1 MPRLLLPVVF
11 ALCLVANAQADI
23 YSANEALA
31 RGEFAAAAREF
42 KALAEAGDAGAQAS
56 LGYLYYAGEGVPRDY
71 ERAVFWYGKA
81 AVQGNRD
88 AQYNLAVAYAFGE
101 GVAPDLAEAAL
112 WYRRAAQQGHTL
124 AQYSLGLS
132 YASGEGV
139 AQDAAEA
146 ARWFRAAAGQGYA
159 PAQRQLAHLYNSGA
173 GVARDYA
180 EAARWYRAAAEQ
192 GDASAQ
198 YQLGALYEAG
208 RGVGQ
213 DAGAAAEWYAQAAD
227 QGHAAALKAL
237 AEPEPAPSRVATEE
251 GEVAASAAGDTVAT
265 APEPGPETGSADV
278 TVEAEEA
285 QRPGLLDFF
294 SDLFGAKPAAQAAT
308 AVPASAARVAEEG
321 GEAAEPET
329 GNKVVAAAPEP
340 APEPGSADVT
350 VEAEE
355 AQRPGLLDFFSDLFG
370 AKPAAQ
376 AATAVPASAAR
387 IAEEGGEAADP
398 EIGNKVVA
406 TAPEPAPEPAPAR
419 VTVAGE
425 GTQRSGLLD
434 FFSDLFGA
442 KPAAEAATAV
452 PAPAARVAE
461 EGGEAADPEIDNKV
475 VAAAPEPAP
484 EPAPARVTVA
494 GEGTQRPGL
503 LGFFSDLF
511 GVKPAA
517 EAATGVP
524 APQVD
529 PKAGEA
535 AGPATDEP
543 AVSVPRSPPMA
554 QKEAPPPT
562 EPGLLTLFLSM
573 LSGEGGEAGA
583 DSEAQSATQV
593 AAVEPAMSARQ
604 HALSSLRARATRGDR
619 GAQYQLGRLY
629 YAGDQVGQD
638 PTRAALWY
646 RRAAEQGE
654 MAAQAS
660 LAALYLNGEGV
671 GPDRARAM
679 YWYGLAAEQGDTAS
693 GDRLAALQAA
703 RENRPVAPAVTS
715 EPPAPQPVQ
724 DSAQADYERGLGYAL
739 GAGAARDEARAFGYF
754 QEAARAGHAPAMYRL
769 SLAYAHGEGVG
780 QDAERA
786 AEWRQKA
793 ALRGHAIAQRSLA
806 LMYLNGAGVKPDR
819 ARALAWYEIVAA
831 GGQPL
836 DIHRRDR
843 LRAELSAAERQ
854 TAIELADRIRR
865 RLGDP

>member
-23 YSANEALA
+23 YSANEALD

-101 GVAPDLAEAAL
+101 GVGLDLAEAAL
-112 WYRRAAQQGHTL
+112 WYRRAARQGHTL

-159 PAQRQLAHLYNSGA
+159 PAQRQLAHLYNNGA
-173 GVARDYA
+173 GVPRDYA
-180 EAARWYRAAAEQ
+180 EAARWYQAAAEQ

-213 DAGAAAEWYAQAAD
+213 DAGAAAEWYARAAD

-237 AEPEPAPSRVATEE
+237 AEPA
-251 GEVAASAAGDTVAT
+251 
-265 APEPGPETGSADV
+265 
-278 TVEAEEA
+278 
-285 QRPGLLDFF
+285 
-294 SDLFGAKPAAQAAT
+294 
-308 AVPASAARVAEEG
+308 PASSRIAAEG
-321 GEAAEPET
+321 GEVAEPET
-329 GNKVVAAAPEP
+329 GDTLAAAPE
-340 APEPGSADVT
+340 
-350 VEAEE
+350 
-355 AQRPGLLDFFSDLFG
+355 L
-370 AKPAAQ
+370 
-376 AATAVPASAAR
+376 ASV
-387 IAEEGGEAADP
+387 GE
-398 EIGNKVVA
+398 
-406 TAPEPAPEPAPAR
+406 
-419 VTVAGE
+419 TVAGE
-425 GTQRSGLLD
+425 GAQRTGLLG
-434 FFSDLFGA
+434 FFSGLFGA
-442 KPAAEAATAV
+442 KSAAEAATAV
-452 PAPAARVAE
+452 PAPRVDSE
-461 EGGEAADPEIDNKV
+461 
-475 VAAAPEPAP
+475 
-484 EPAPARVTVA
+484 
-494 GEGTQRPGL
+494 
-503 LGFFSDLF
+503 
-511 GVKPAA
+511 
-517 EAATGVP
+517 
-524 APQVD
+524 
-529 PKAGEA
+529 AGEA
-535 AGPATDEP
+535 AGPETGAQ
-543 AVSVPRSPPMA
+543 AVSVPRTPPMA

-562 EPGLLTLFLSM
+562 EPGLLMAFLGGM
-573 LSGEGGEAGA
+573 LSGEDGAAEA
-583 DSEAQSATQV
+583 DSGTQPMTQV

-604 HALSSLRARATRGDR
+604 DALSSLRARATRGDR
-619 GAQYQLGRLY
+619 GAQYQLGWLY
-629 YAGDQVGQD
+629 YEGDQLARD
-638 PTRAALWY
+638 PARAALWY

-654 MAAQAS
+654 LAAQAS
-660 LAALYLNGEGV
+660 LAELYLNGEGV
-671 GPDRARAM
+671 GLDRARAM
-679 YWYGLAAEQGDTAS
+679 YWYGLAAEQGDTAA

-703 RENRPVAPAVTS
+703 QENRPAAPAVTA
-715 EPPAPQPVQ
+715 EPPAPTPAPPQPVR

-739 GAGAARDEARAFGYF
+739 GTGAARDEARAFGYF

-769 SLAYAHGEGVG
+769 ALAYADGEGVG

-786 AEWRQKA
+786 AEWQQKA

-806 LMYLNGAGVKPDR
+806 LMYLNGGAGVKPDR

-836 DIHRRDR
+836 DIYRRDR

-854 TAIELADRIRR
+854 TATELADQIRR

>member
-1 MPRLLLPVVF
+1 MPRLLCPVVF
-11 ALCLVANAQADI
+11 ALCLVANALADI
-23 YSANEALA
+23 YSANEALD

-56 LGYLYYAGEGVPRDY
+56 LGYLYYAGEGVPQDY
-71 ERAVFWYGKA
+71 EQAVFWYGKA

-132 YASGEGV
+132 HASGEGV
-139 AQDAAEA
+139 ARDAAEA

-213 DAGAAAEWYAQAAD
+213 DAAAAAEWYARAAD

-237 AEPEPAPSRVATEE
+237 AEPEPTPSRVAAEE
-251 GEVAASAAGDTVAT
+251 GEVAAPAAGNTVAT
-265 APEPGPETGSADV
+265 APEPGPE
-278 TVEAEEA
+278 
-285 QRPGLLDFF
+285 
-294 SDLFGAKPAAQAAT
+294 
-308 AVPASAARVAEEG
+308 
-321 GEAAEPET
+321 
-329 GNKVVAAAPEP
+329 
-340 APEPGSADVT
+340 
-350 VEAEE
+350 
-355 AQRPGLLDFFSDLFG
+355 
-370 AKPAAQ
+370 
-376 AATAVPASAAR
+376 
-387 IAEEGGEAADP
+387 
-398 EIGNKVVA
+398 
-406 TAPEPAPEPAPAR
+406 PAPAGA
-419 VTVAGE
+419 TVAGE
-425 GTQRSGLLD
+425 GAERAGLLG
-434 FFSDLFGA
+434 FFGGLFGA
-442 KPAAEAATAV
+442 KSAAEAATAV
-452 PAPAARVAE
+452 PASR
-461 EGGEAADPEIDNKV
+461 
-475 VAAAPEPAP
+475 
-484 EPAPARVTVA
+484 
-494 GEGTQRPGL
+494 
-503 LGFFSDLF
+503 
-511 GVKPAA
+511 
-517 EAATGVP
+517 
-524 APQVD
+524 VD

-535 AGPATDEP
+535 ARPETGEQV
-543 AVSVPRSPPMA
+543 VSLPRTPPMA

-562 EPGLLTLFLSM
+562 EPGLLMSFLGGM
-573 LSGEGGEAGA
+573 LSGESDAA
-583 DSEAQSATQV
+583 AVDSETQPAAQV

-604 HALSSLRARATRGDR
+604 DALSSLRARAMRGDR

-629 YAGDQVGQD
+629 YAGDQLARD
-638 PTRAALWY
+638 PARAALWY

-671 GPDRARAM
+671 APDRARAI
-679 YWYGLAAEQGDTAS
+679 YWYGLAAEQGDTAARV
-693 GDRLAALQAA
+693 RLTALQAA
-703 RENRPVAPAVTS
+703 QENRPAAPAVTA
-715 EPPAPQPVQ
+715 EPPATAPASAQPIR
-724 DSAQADYERGLGYAL
+724 DSAQADYERGLSYAL
-739 GAGAARDEARAFGYF
+739 GTGAARDEARAFGYF

-769 SLAYAHGEGVG
+769 ALAYARGEGIG
-780 QDAERA
+780 RDAERA

-793 ALRGHAIAQRSLA
+793 ALGGHAIAQRNLA

-831 GGQPL
+831 GGKPL

-843 LRAELSAAERQ
+843 LRAKLSATELQ
-854 TAIELADRIRR
+854 TATELADQIRR
-865 RLGDP
+865 RLGDA

>member
-11 ALCLVANAQADI
+11 TLCLVANAPADI
-23 YSANEALA
+23 YSANEALE

-101 GVAPDLAEAAL
+101 GVGLDFAEAAL
-112 WYRRAAQQGHTL
+112 WYRRAARQGHIL

-139 AQDAAEA
+139 ARDAAEA

-173 GVARDYA
+173 GVPRDYA
-180 EAARWYRAAAEQ
+180 EAARWYQAAAEQ

-213 DAGAAAEWYAQAAD
+213 DAATATEWYARAAD
-227 QGHAAALKAL
+227 QGQAAALKAL
-237 AEPEPAPSRVATEE
+237 AKPEPAPSRVATEG
-251 GEVAASAAGDTVAT
+251 GEVAVPAAGEVAEPETGDTLAA
-265 APEPGPETGSADV
+265 APEPGPA
-278 TVEAEEA
+278 
-285 QRPGLLDFF
+285 
-294 SDLFGAKPAAQAAT
+294 GA
-308 AVPASAARVAEEG
+308 
-321 GEAAEPET
+321 
-329 GNKVVAAAPEP
+329 
-340 APEPGSADVT
+340 
-350 VEAEE
+350 
-355 AQRPGLLDFFSDLFG
+355 
-370 AKPAAQ
+370 
-376 AATAVPASAAR
+376 
-387 IAEEGGEAADP
+387 
-398 EIGNKVVA
+398 
-406 TAPEPAPEPAPAR
+406 
-419 VTVAGE
+419 TVAGE
-425 GTQRSGLLD
+425 G
-434 FFSDLFGA
+434 
-442 KPAAEAATAV
+442 AERA
-452 PAPAARVAE
+452 
-461 EGGEAADPEIDNKV
+461 
-475 VAAAPEPAP
+475 
-484 EPAPARVTVA
+484 
-494 GEGTQRPGL
+494 GL
-503 LGFFSDLF
+503 LGFFSGLF
-511 GVKPAA
+511 GAEPAA
-517 EAATGVP
+517 EAGTAVP
-524 APQVD
+524 AARID
-529 PKAGEA
+529 PEAGEA
-535 AGPATDEP
+535 AGSATGEP
-543 AVSVPRSPPMA
+543 AVSVPRTPAMA

-562 EPGLLTLFLSM
+562 EPGLLMAFLGGM
-573 LSGEGGEAGA
+573 LSGEDGAAGA
-583 DSEAQSATQV
+583 DSEAQPATQV

-604 HALSSLRARATRGDR
+604 DALTSLRARATRGER

-638 PTRAALWY
+638 TARAALWY

-660 LAALYLNGEGV
+660 LAELYLNGEGV

-679 YWYGLAAEQGDTAS
+679 YWYGLAAEQGDTAA

-703 RENRPVAPAVTS
+703 QENRPAAPAVTA
-715 EPPAPQPVQ
+715 EPPATTPAPAQPVQ
-724 DSAQADYERGLGYAL
+724 DSAQADYERGLSYAL
-739 GAGAARDEARAFGYF
+739 RTGAARDEARAFGYF

-769 SLAYAHGEGVG
+769 GLAYARGEGVG

-786 AEWRQKA
+786 AEWQQEA

-831 GGQPL
+831 SGKPL

-843 LRAELSAAERQ
+843 LRAELNETERQ
-854 TAIELADRIRR
+854 TATELADQIRR
-865 RLGDP
+865 RLGAP

>member
-1 MPRLLLPVVF
+1 MPRLLCPVVF
-11 ALCLVANAQADI
+11 ALCIVAHAQADI
-23 YSANEALA
+23 YSANEALV

-56 LGYLYYAGEGVPRDY
+56 LGYLYYAGEGVPQDY

-101 GVAPDLAEAAL
+101 GVAQDLAEAAL

-146 ARWFRAAAGQGYA
+146 ARWFRAAGGQGYA

-173 GVARDYA
+173 GVPRDYA
-180 EAARWYRAAAEQ
+180 EAARWYQAAAEQ
-192 GDASAQ
+192 GDASAE

-213 DAGAAAEWYAQAAD
+213 DAGAAAEWYARAAD

-251 GEVAASAAGDTVAT
+251 GEVAAPAAGDTVAT

-285 QRPGLLDFF
+285 QRPGLL
-294 SDLFGAKPAAQAAT
+294 G
-308 AVPASAARVAEEG
+308 
-321 GEAAEPET
+321 
-329 GNKVVAAAPEP
+329 
-340 APEPGSADVT
+340 
-350 VEAEE
+350 
-355 AQRPGLLDFFSDLFG
+355 
-370 AKPAAQ
+370 
-376 AATAVPASAAR
+376 
-387 IAEEGGEAADP
+387 
-398 EIGNKVVA
+398 
-406 TAPEPAPEPAPAR
+406 
-419 VTVAGE
+419 
-425 GTQRSGLLD
+425 

-461 EGGEAADPEIDNKV
+461 EGDEAADPDIGNKV

-484 EPAPARVTVA
+484 EPASADVTVA

-511 GVKPAA
+511 GAKPAAEAATGVPASAARVAEEGGEAADPEIGNKVLAAAPEPVPEPAPADVTVAGEGTERAGLLGFFSDLFGAKPAA

-524 APQVD
+524 APRVD
-529 PKAGEA
+529 PEAGEA
-535 AGPATDEP
+535 AGPETGDQI
-543 AVSVPRSPPMA
+543 VNVPRTPPMA

-573 LSGEGGEAGA
+573 LSGEDGEAGA
-583 DSEAQSATQV
+583 DSEAQPMTQV
-593 AAVEPAMSARQ
+593 AAIEPAMSARQ
-604 HALSSLRARATRGDR
+604 DALSSLRARAMRGDR

-638 PTRAALWY
+638 AARAALWY

-654 MAAQAS
+654 LAAQAG
-660 LAALYLNGEGV
+660 LAELYLNGEGV

-679 YWYGLAAEQGDTAS
+679 YWYGLAAEQGDTAAR
-693 GDRLAALQAA
+693 DRLAALQEAQ
-703 RENRPVAPAVTS
+703 ENRPAAPA
-715 EPPAPQPVQ
+715 EPPAPQPVR

-769 SLAYAHGEGVG
+769 ALAYARGEGVG

-786 AEWRQKA
+786 AEWQQKA

-854 TAIELADRIRR
+854 TAIELADRISR

>member
-1 MPRLLLPVVF
+1 MPRLLFPVVF
-11 ALCLVANAQADI
+11 ALCLVANALADI

-81 AVQGNRD
+81 AMQGNRD

-101 GVAPDLAEAAL
+101 GVAPDLTEAAL
-112 WYRRAAQQGHTL
+112 WYRRAARQGHTL

-132 YASGEGV
+132 HASGEGV

-173 GVARDYA
+173 GVPRDYA

-213 DAGAAAEWYAQAAD
+213 DAGAAAEWYARAAD
-227 QGHAAALKAL
+227 QGHAAALRAL
-237 AEPEPAPSRVATEE
+237 AEPAPAPSQVAMEE
-251 GEVAASAAGDTVAT
+251 GEVAAPAAGNPVAT
-265 APEPGPETGSADV
+265 APEPGPEPGSAGA
-278 TVEAEEA
+278 TVAGEGTERAGLLGFFSGLFGAKSAAEAATAISAPAPAARVAAEEDEATEPETGDTLTAAPESAPAGATVAGEGA
-285 QRPGLLDFF
+285 QRAGLLGFF
-294 SDLFGAKPAAQAAT
+294 SGLFGAKPA
-308 AVPASAARVAEEG
+308 P
-321 GEAAEPET
+321 
-329 GNKVVAAAPEP
+329 
-340 APEPGSADVT
+340 
-350 VEAEE
+350 
-355 AQRPGLLDFFSDLFG
+355 
-370 AKPAAQ
+370 
-376 AATAVPASAAR
+376 
-387 IAEEGGEAADP
+387 
-398 EIGNKVVA
+398 
-406 TAPEPAPEPAPAR
+406 
-419 VTVAGE
+419 
-425 GTQRSGLLD
+425 
-434 FFSDLFGA
+434 
-442 KPAAEAATAV
+442 EAATAV
-452 PAPAARVAE
+452 PAPRV
-461 EGGEAADPEIDNKV
+461 DPE
-475 VAAAPEPAP
+475 
-484 EPAPARVTVA
+484 
-494 GEGTQRPGL
+494 
-503 LGFFSDLF
+503 
-511 GVKPAA
+511 
-517 EAATGVP
+517 
-524 APQVD
+524 
-529 PKAGEA
+529 AGEA
-535 AGPATDEP
+535 AGLATGEQ
-543 AVSVPRSPPMA
+543 AVSVPRTPAMA

-562 EPGLLTLFLSM
+562 EPGLLMAFLGGM
-573 LSGEGGEAGA
+573 LSGEGEAA
-583 DSEAQSATQV
+583 AVDSETQPATQV

-604 HALSSLRARATRGDR
+604 DALTSLRARAMRGDR

-638 PTRAALWY
+638 AARAALWY
-646 RRAAEQGE
+646 RRAAEQGQ

-660 LAALYLNGEGV
+660 LAALYLSGEGV

-679 YWYGLAAEQGDTAS
+679 YWYGLAAEQGDTAA

-703 RENRPVAPAVTS
+703 RDNRPAAPAVTPA
-715 EPPAPQPVQ
+715 PPATTPAPAQPVR
-724 DSAQADYERGLGYAL
+724 DSARADYERGLGYAL

-769 SLAYAHGEGVG
+769 ALAYADGEGVG

-786 AEWRQKA
+786 AEWQQKA

-836 DIHRRDR
+836 DIYRRDR
-843 LRAELSAAERQ
+843 LRAELNETERQ
-854 TAIELADRIRR
+854 TATELADQIRR
-865 RLGDP
+865 RLGEP

>member
-1 MPRLLLPVVF
+1 MPRLLFPVVF
-11 ALCLVANAQADI
+11 ALCLVASAEADI

-101 GVAPDLAEAAL
+101 GVGLDLAEAAL
-112 WYRRAAQQGHTL
+112 WYRRAAQQGHIL

-146 ARWFRAAAGQGYA
+146 ARWFRAAGGQGYA

-180 EAARWYRAAAEQ
+180 EAARWYRAAAAQ

-213 DAGAAAEWYAQAAD
+213 DATAAAEWYARAAD

-237 AEPEPAPSRVATEE
+237 AKPEPAPSRVATEE
-251 GEVAASAAGDTVAT
+251 GEVAAPAAGNTAAAVPEPAPAGATVAG
-265 APEPGPETGSADV
+265 EG
-278 TVEAEEA
+278 AERA
-285 QRPGLLDFF
+285 GLLGFF
-294 SDLFGAKPAAQAAT
+294 SGLFGAKPAAEAGT
-308 AVPASAARVAEEG
+308 AVPASAARVAGEED
-321 GEAAEPET
+321 EAAEPET
-329 GNKVVAAAPEP
+329 GNTLAATPEP
-340 APEPGSADVT
+340 APEPASTGAT
-350 VEAEE
+350 VATEE
-355 AQRPGLLDFFSDLFG
+355 AQRPGLPGFFSGLFG
-370 AKPAAQ
+370 IK
-376 AATAVPASAAR
+376 T
-387 IAEEGGEAADP
+387 
-398 EIGNKVVA
+398 
-406 TAPEPAPEPAPAR
+406 
-419 VTVAGE
+419 
-425 GTQRSGLLD
+425 
-434 FFSDLFGA
+434 
-442 KPAAEAATAV
+442 AAEAGTAV
-452 PAPAARVAE
+452 PAPRV
-461 EGGEAADPEIDNKV
+461 DPE
-475 VAAAPEPAP
+475 
-484 EPAPARVTVA
+484 
-494 GEGTQRPGL
+494 
-503 LGFFSDLF
+503 
-511 GVKPAA
+511 
-517 EAATGVP
+517 
-524 APQVD
+524 
-529 PKAGEA
+529 AGEA
-535 AGPATDEP
+535 VDTETGKQ
-543 AVSVPRSPPMA
+543 AVSVPRTPPMA

-562 EPGLLTLFLSM
+562 EPGLLMAFLGGM
-573 LSGEGGEAGA
+573 FSGEDGA
-583 DSEAQSATQV
+583 ATGDGSETRV

-604 HALSSLRARATRGDR
+604 DALPSLRARAMRGDR
-619 GAQYQLGRLY
+619 GAQYQLGQLY
-629 YAGDQVGQD
+629 YAGDQVRQD
-638 PTRAALWY
+638 AARAALWY

-671 GPDRARAM
+671 DLDRRQAI
-679 YWYGLAAEQGDTAS
+679 YWYGLAAEQGDAAA
-693 GDRLAALQAA
+693 GVRLAGLQAA
-703 RENRPVAPAVTS
+703 QQIRPAPA
-715 EPPAPQPVQ
+715 EPPATTPAPAQPVR

-739 GAGAARDEARAFGYF
+739 GTGAARDEARAFGYF

-769 SLAYAHGEGVG
+769 AMAYARGEGIG

-786 AEWRQKA
+786 AEWQQEA
-793 ALRGHAIAQRSLA
+793 ALQGHAIAQRSLA

-831 GGQPL
+831 GGKPL

-843 LRAELSAAERQ
+843 LRAELNATERQ
-854 TAIELADRIRR
+854 TATELADQIRR
-865 RLGDP
+865 RLGEP

>member
-1 MPRLLLPVVF
+1 MPRLLCPVVF
-11 ALCLVANAQADI
+11 ALCLIASAQADI

-112 WYRRAAQQGHTL
+112 WYRRAAQQRHTL

-139 AQDAAEA
+139 TQDAAEA
-146 ARWFRAAAGQGYA
+146 ARWFQAAAGQGYA
-159 PAQRQLAHLYNSGA
+159 PAQRQLAHLYHSGA

-180 EAARWYRAAAEQ
+180 EAARWYQAAAEQ

-213 DAGAAAEWYAQAAD
+213 DAGAAAEWYARAAD

-251 GEVAASAAGDTVAT
+251 GEVAAPAAGNTVAT

-278 TVEAEEA
+278 TVAAEEA
-285 QRPGLLDFF
+285 QRPGLLGFF
-294 SDLFGAKPAAQAAT
+294 SG
-308 AVPASAARVAEEG
+308 
-321 GEAAEPET
+321 
-329 GNKVVAAAPEP
+329 
-340 APEPGSADVT
+340 
-350 VEAEE
+350 
-355 AQRPGLLDFFSDLFG
+355 
-370 AKPAAQ
+370 
-376 AATAVPASAAR
+376 
-387 IAEEGGEAADP
+387 
-398 EIGNKVVA
+398 
-406 TAPEPAPEPAPAR
+406 
-419 VTVAGE
+419 
-425 GTQRSGLLD
+425 
-434 FFSDLFGA
+434 LFGA

-461 EGGEAADPEIDNKV
+461 ERDEAADPEIGNKV
-475 VAAAPEPAP
+475 VATAPEPAPESAPAGATVAGEGIQRPGLLSFFSDLFGAKSAAEAGTAVPAPAARVAEEGGEAANPEIGNKVVATAPEPAP
-484 EPAPARVTVA
+484 EPAPAGVTVA
-494 GEGTQRPGL
+494 EGTQRPGL

-511 GVKPAA
+511 GAKPAA
-517 EAATGVP
+517 EAGAGVP
-524 APQVD
+524 APRVD
-529 PKAGEA
+529 PEAGEA
-535 AGPATDEP
+535 AGPATGDQI
-543 AVSVPRSPPMA
+543 VNVPRTPPRA

-562 EPGLLTLFLSM
+562 EPGLITLFLSM
-573 LSGEGGEAGA
+573 LSGEDGEAGA
-583 DSEAQSATQV
+583 DSEAQPATQV
-593 AAVEPAMSARQ
+593 AAIEPAMSARQ

-629 YAGDQVGQD
+629 YAGDQVRQD
-638 PTRAALWY
+638 ATRAALWY

-660 LAALYLNGEGV
+660 LAELYLNGEGV

-679 YWYGLAAEQGDTAS
+679 YWYGLAAEQGDTAA

-703 RENRPVAPAVTS
+703 QKTRPAAPA
-715 EPPAPQPVQ
+715 EPPATTPAPAQPVQ

-754 QEAARAGHAPAMYRL
+754 QEAALAGHAPAMYRL
-769 SLAYAHGEGVG
+769 ALAYARGEGVG

-786 AEWRQKA
+786 AEWQQKA

-819 ARALAWYEIVAA
+819 ARALAWYEIVSA
-831 GGQPL
+831 GGKPL
-836 DIHRRDR
+836 DIYRRDR
-843 LRAELSAAERQ
+843 LRAELNATERQ
-854 TAIELADRIRR
+854 TATELADQIRR
-865 RLGDP
+865 RLGAP

>member
-1 MPRLLLPVVF
+1 MPRLLCPVVF
-11 ALCLVANAQADI
+11 ALCIVAHAQADI
-23 YSANEALA
+23 YSANEALV

-56 LGYLYYAGEGVPRDY
+56 LGYLYYAGEGVPQDY

-101 GVAPDLAEAAL
+101 GVAQDLAEAAL

-146 ARWFRAAAGQGYA
+146 ARWFRAAGGQGYA

-173 GVARDYA
+173 GVPRDYA
-180 EAARWYRAAAEQ
+180 EAARWYQAAAEQ
-192 GDASAQ
+192 GDASAE

-213 DAGAAAEWYAQAAD
+213 DAGAAAEWYARAAD

-251 GEVAASAAGDTVAT
+251 GEVAAPAAGDTVAT

-285 QRPGLLDFF
+285 QRPGLL
-294 SDLFGAKPAAQAAT
+294 G
-308 AVPASAARVAEEG
+308 
-321 GEAAEPET
+321 
-329 GNKVVAAAPEP
+329 
-340 APEPGSADVT
+340 
-350 VEAEE
+350 
-355 AQRPGLLDFFSDLFG
+355 
-370 AKPAAQ
+370 
-376 AATAVPASAAR
+376 
-387 IAEEGGEAADP
+387 
-398 EIGNKVVA
+398 
-406 TAPEPAPEPAPAR
+406 
-419 VTVAGE
+419 
-425 GTQRSGLLD
+425 

-461 EGGEAADPEIDNKV
+461 EGDEAADPEIGNKV
-475 VAAAPEPAP
+475 VAAAPEPVP
-484 EPAPARVTVA
+484 EPASADVTVA

-511 GVKPAA
+511 GAKPAA

-524 APQVD
+524 ASRVD
-529 PKAGEA
+529 PEAGEA
-535 AGPATDEP
+535 AGPETGDQI
-543 AVSVPRSPPMA
+543 VNVPRTPPMA

-573 LSGEGGEAGA
+573 LSGEDGEAGA
-583 DSEAQSATQV
+583 DSEAQPMTQV
-593 AAVEPAMSARQ
+593 AAIEPAMSARQ
-604 HALSSLRARATRGDR
+604 DALSSLRARAMRGDR

-638 PTRAALWY
+638 AARAALWY

-654 MAAQAS
+654 LAAQAG
-660 LAALYLNGEGV
+660 LAELYLNGEGV

-679 YWYGLAAEQGDTAS
+679 YWYGLAAEQGDTAAR
-693 GDRLAALQAA
+693 DRLAALQEAQ
-703 RENRPVAPAVTS
+703 ENRPAAPA
-715 EPPAPQPVQ
+715 EPPAPQPVR

-769 SLAYAHGEGVG
+769 ALAYARGEGVG

-786 AEWRQKA
+786 AEWQQKA

-854 TAIELADRIRR
+854 TATELADQIRR
-865 RLGDP
+865 RLGEP

>member
-1 MPRLLLPVVF
+1 MPRLLFPVVF
-11 ALCLVANAQADI
+11 ALCLVASAQADI

-71 ERAVFWYGKA
+71 EQAVFWYGKA

-101 GVAPDLAEAAL
+101 GVGPDLAEAAL

-132 YASGEGV
+132 HASGEGV
-139 AQDAAEA
+139 ARDAAEA

-180 EAARWYRAAAEQ
+180 EAARWYQAAAEQ

-208 RGVGQ
+208 KGVGQ
-213 DAGAAAEWYAQAAD
+213 DAAAAAEWYARAAD

-237 AEPEPAPSRVATEE
+237 AEPEPVPSRVAAEE
-251 GEVAASAAGDTVAT
+251 GEVAAPATGNTLAT
-265 APEPGPETGSADV
+265 APEPGPETGSADL

-285 QRPGLLDFF
+285 QRPGLLGFF
-294 SDLFGAKPAAQAAT
+294 SGLFGAKSAPEAAT

-321 GEAAEPET
+321 GEAA
-329 GNKVVAAAPEP
+329 
-340 APEPGSADVT
+340 
-350 VEAEE
+350 
-355 AQRPGLLDFFSDLFG
+355 
-370 AKPAAQ
+370 
-376 AATAVPASAAR
+376 
-387 IAEEGGEAADP
+387 DP

-406 TAPEPAPEPAPAR
+406 AASEPTPEPAPAG
-419 VTVAGE
+419 TIVAGE
-425 GTQRSGLLD
+425 GAQR
-434 FFSDLFGA
+434 A
-442 KPAAEAATAV
+442 
-452 PAPAARVAE
+452 
-461 EGGEAADPEIDNKV
+461 
-475 VAAAPEPAP
+475 
-484 EPAPARVTVA
+484 
-494 GEGTQRPGL
+494 GL
-503 LGFFSDLF
+503 LGFFSGLF
-511 GVKPAA
+511 GAKSAA
-517 EAATGVP
+517 EAGAAVP

-529 PKAGEA
+529 PEAGEA
-535 AGPATDEP
+535 AGPATGEQ
-543 AVSVPRSPPMA
+543 AVSVPRAPPMA

-562 EPGLLTLFLSM
+562 EPGLLMSFLGDM
-573 LSGEGGEAGA
+573 LSGKDGA
-583 DSEAQSATQV
+583 AAVDSATQPATQV
-593 AAVEPAMSARQ
+593 AAAEPAMSARQ
-604 HALSSLRARATRGDR
+604 DALSSLRARAMRGDR

-629 YAGDQVGQD
+629 YAGDQLAQD
-638 PTRAALWY
+638 AARAALWY

-679 YWYGLAAEQGDTAS
+679 YWYGLAAEQGDAAAEL
-693 GDRLAALQAA
+693 RLAGLQAA
-703 RENRPVAPAVTS
+703 QEDRPAPAVTA
-715 EPPAPQPVQ
+715 EPQAATPAPAQPVR

-739 GAGAARDEARAFGYF
+739 GTGAARDEARAFGYF

-769 SLAYAHGEGVG
+769 ALAYAHGEGVG

-793 ALRGHAIAQRSLA
+793 ALRGHAIAQRNLA

-831 GGQPL
+831 SGKPL

-843 LRAELSAAERQ
+843 LRAELNETERQ
-854 TAIELADRIRR
+854 TATELADQIRR
-865 RLGDP
+865 RLGAP